1 MSKDKTLNSLNSEI
15 KNLEEERASIRK
27 DASEIRSQKTKFM
40 DEVNAYNKSKSE
52 IETKLSMHRQK
63 FDEADS
69 LIKTSTNRLT
79 EIDTNLPSHKIDLEN
94 YSPGL
99 KSFYKNKKLK

>member
-1 MSKDKTLNSLNSEI
+1 
-15 KNLEEERASIRK
+15 
-27 DASEIRSQKTKFM
+27 M

-52 IETKLSMHRQK
+52 IETKLSYERRK

-79 EIDTNLPSHKIDLEN
+79 EIDKNLPSHKINLEN
-94 YSPGL
+94 L
-99 KSFYKNKKLK
+99 QYKNHFLNLRFLILK